1 MIIICTLR
9 YSSLS
14 RLQTLFPWPL
24 RRFLN
29 DTYRSFQVVDSA
41 VSEVE
46 GSGKVEITNDSSL
59 KKMLVRPPINKTA
72 FIYLFV
78 YSDLIVGLTFN

>member
-29 DTYRSFQVVDSA
+29 DTYRPFQVVDSA

-59 KKMLVRPPINKTA
+59 KKSSCDRLLTRQLL
-72 FIYLFV
+72 FIYLFI
-78 YSDLIVGLTFN
+78 LI